1 MPSFACAAA
10 LQVRGGRP
18 GAPDRHKAA
27 MVAGLEH
34 SKRSYIMSQ
43 IGSFTRSNDGIYT
56 GAIKTLAIDAKA
68 RLVPSDPA
76 STSDKAPDLRV
87 LVSGVEIGAAWRRT
101 SKEGR
106 TYHSV
111 KLDDPSFTAPIYAN
125 LFEGENGEH
134 ALIWS
139 R

>member
-1 MPSFACAAA
+1 MAPTPAPS
-10 LQVRGGRP
+10 RP
-18 GAPDRHKAA
+18 
-27 MVAGLEH
+27 
-34 SKRSYIMSQ
+34 SRS
-43 IGSFTRSNDGIYT
+43 TPRR
-56 GAIKTLAIDAKA
+56 A
-68 RLVPSDPA
+68 LVPSDPT

-101 SKEGR
+101 SKEDR

-125 LFEGENGEH
+125 LFEGDDGEY

>member
-1 MPSFACAAA
+1 
-10 LQVRGGRP
+10 
-18 GAPDRHKAA
+18 
-27 MVAGLEH
+27 
-34 SKRSYIMSQ
+34 MSQ
-43 IGSFTRSNDGIYT
+43 IGSFTRGGDGSYT

-68 RLVPSDPA
+68 RLVPTDPA
-76 STSDKAPDLRV
+76 SASDKAPDLRV
-87 LVSGVEIGAAWRRT
+87 IVSGVEIGAVWRRT
-101 SKEGR
+101 SKDGR

-125 LFEGENGEH
+125 LFEGDDGEY